1 MIHNIGLPSRKND
14 KEAAQFDQV
23 LVEYDV
29 NTYGIFFRLG
39 MSWSQPVIMMI
50 TTSFTSFRK
59 I

>member
-29 NTYGIFFRLG
+29 NTYGIFF
-39 MSWSQPVIMMI
+39 
-50 TTSFTSFRK
+50 
-59 I
+59 